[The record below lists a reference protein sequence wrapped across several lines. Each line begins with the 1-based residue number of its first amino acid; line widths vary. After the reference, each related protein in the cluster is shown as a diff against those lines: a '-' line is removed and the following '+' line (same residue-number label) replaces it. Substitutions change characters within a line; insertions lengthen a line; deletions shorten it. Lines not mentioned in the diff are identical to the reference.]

1 MVALNQIQLAE
12 KLSPCQMTVEVLHV
26 GQWVPVQGGD
36 DVEAVIVPAGP
47 PTTVFLGHHMQQ

>member
-26 GQWVPVQGGD
+26 GQQVPVWGS
-36 DVEAVIVPAGP
+36 DVVEVVVVATG
-47 PTTVFLGHHMQQ
+47 TEELL